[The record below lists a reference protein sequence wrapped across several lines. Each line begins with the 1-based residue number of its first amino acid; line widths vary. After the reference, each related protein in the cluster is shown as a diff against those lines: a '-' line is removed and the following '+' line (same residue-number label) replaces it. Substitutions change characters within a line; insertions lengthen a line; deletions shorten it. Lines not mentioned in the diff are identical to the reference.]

1 MLLEDVGIPL
11 DAVGRKSHVPGQ
23 RTSQTYP
30 FDLCGDVAEIIVR
43 DIGHLRLTEAAAV
56 LRVSSDTL
64 RAWERRFGYPH
75 SVCGAAGQ
83 RRYSRGEVIALRDS
97 LTVGLSIASAINMA
111 RGVSADSQRPRRR

>member
-1 MLLEDVGIPL
+1 M
-11 DAVGRKSHVPGQ
+11 R
-23 RTSQTYP
+23 
-30 FDLCGDVAEIIVR
+30 EI
-43 DIGHLRLTEAAAV
+43 DHLRLTEAATV

-75 SVCGAAGQ
+75 SVCGAVGQ

-97 LTVGLSIASAINMA
+97 LTVGLSIASAINQA

>member
-1 MLLEDVGIPL
+1 MLRPYEP
-11 DAVGRKSHVPGQ
+11 RPGAGA
-23 RTSQTYP
+23 QTKP
-30 FDLCGDVAEIIVR
+30 THSTCGEVAEITVR
-43 DIGHLRLTEAAAV
+43 EIGHLRLTEAATV

-83 RRYSRGEVIALRDS
+83 RRYPRGEVIALRDS
-97 LTVGLSIASAINMA
+97 LTVGLSIASAINDA

>member
-1 MLLEDVGIPL
+1 M
-11 DAVGRKSHVPGQ
+11 
-23 RTSQTYP
+23 
-30 FDLCGDVAEIIVR
+30 
-43 DIGHLRLTEAAAV
+43 

-97 LTVGLSIASAINMA
+97 LTVGLSIASAINAA
-111 RGVSADSQRPRRR
+111 RGVIADSQRPRRR